1 MVGLN
6 CCFLLVCTA
15 ALCTV
20 ALLLCCSA
28 LLPLCLGTITREYPH
43 GHLLLVALGIGKTR
57 GMVLEEAGFIY
68 GKIGRGELEGERS
81 EKKKSCLFTM
91 KKFFFFFRFFN
102 SRILRAAK
110 KTSFSDACVR
120 LLRWFQWV
128 VVGNCGRSGEK
139 VWNEGGMQDRVR
151 VRVRVWDWDWD
162 WEIGDWITNAD
173 VRGGYKR
180 GCWVYVYKDLL

>member
-1 MVGLN
+1 M
-6 CCFLLVCTA
+6 
-15 ALCTV
+15 
-20 ALLLCCSA
+20 
-28 LLPLCLGTITREYPH
+28 
-43 GHLLLVALGIGKTR
+43 
-57 GMVLEEAGFIY
+57 
-68 GKIGRGELEGERS
+68 EGERS

-91 KKFFFFFRFFN
+91 KKFFFFSPFN

-151 VRVRVWDWDWD
+151 VRVWDWDWRL
-162 WEIGDWITNAD
+162 EIGLQMLMNAE

>member
-1 MVGLN
+1 MGRQGGW
-6 CCFLLVCTA
+6 FWKRLVYIWKTWK
-15 ALCTV
+15 
-20 ALLLCCSA
+20 
-28 LLPLCLGTITREYPH
+28 R
-43 GHLLLVALGIGKTR
+43 GIGRRKKR
-57 GMVLEEAGFIY
+57 EE
-68 GKIGRGELEGERS
+68 
-81 EKKKSCLFTM
+81 EKLFVYDE
-91 KKFFFFFRFFN
+91 KVFLFFRLFN

-151 VRVRVWDWDWD
+151 VRVWDWDWRL
-162 WEIGDWITNAD
+162 EIGLQMLMNAD